1 MVETREK
8 RSKELEKELKKEDN
22 KKKKKKII
30 KGLILSVVIIILL
43 IVSLFLYMYFVGTKG
58 IKVREYKVVS
68 DKLPDSFTGFKIVH
82 FSDLYYLSTIKEKE
96 LNNVVDKINEL
107 KPDLVVF
114 TGDLVDNKKKLDKK
128 DIEALEKNLG
138 KIEATIG
145 KYAVKGDNDYS
156 NTYLTI
162 MEEANFTV
170 INNSYE
176 LIYYKGNTPILLTGI
191 SSCLKKDCDINQAFS
206 FDKIDNLYTITLV
219 HEPDTTQNILN
230 NKTDL
235 ILAGHSLNGQIRL
248 PLIGGIKKQENATK
262 YPDSKYK
269 INDTT
274 LYVSGGLG
282 TYKKELRLF
291 NHPSINLYRLVK
303 ETN

>member
-1 MVETREK
+1 M
-8 RSKELEKELKKEDN
+8 
-22 KKKKKKII
+22 
-30 KGLILSVVIIILL
+30 
-43 IVSLFLYMYFVGTKG
+43 
-58 IKVREYKVVS
+58 
-68 DKLPDSFTGFKIVH
+68 H
-82 FSDLYYLSTIKEKE
+82 FRIS
-96 LNNVVDKINEL
+96 
-107 KPDLVVF
+107 
-114 TGDLVDNKKKLDKK
+114 
-128 DIEALEKNLG
+128 EALRGTRHACGLRRGQLRGASALYGRTPPDGGGRSGRRGMDHEKIPG
-138 KIEATIG
+138 MAG
-145 KYAVKGDNDYS
+145 
-156 NTYLTI
+156 
-162 MEEANFTV
+162 
-170 INNSYE
+170 E
-176 LIYYKGNTPILLTGI
+176 LREVRGLCLSQSAAYFREIHGSLQGEDPCEDLLFRI